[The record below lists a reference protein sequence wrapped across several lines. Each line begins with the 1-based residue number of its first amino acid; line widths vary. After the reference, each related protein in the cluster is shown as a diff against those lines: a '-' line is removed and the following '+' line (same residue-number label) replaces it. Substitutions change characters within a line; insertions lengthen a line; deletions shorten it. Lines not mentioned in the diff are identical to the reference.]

1 MKQPEENIQLYF
13 MAKAHPIQQL
23 SNHSLANG
31 TRHSTP
37 VKLWISLHVD
47 TISMVQSSR
56 CSKFKEFG

>member
-23 SNHSLANG
+23 SDHSLANV

-37 VKLWISLHVD
+37 VKLWISLHTVS
-47 TISMVQSSR
+47 IKMLQI
-56 CSKFKEFG
+56 